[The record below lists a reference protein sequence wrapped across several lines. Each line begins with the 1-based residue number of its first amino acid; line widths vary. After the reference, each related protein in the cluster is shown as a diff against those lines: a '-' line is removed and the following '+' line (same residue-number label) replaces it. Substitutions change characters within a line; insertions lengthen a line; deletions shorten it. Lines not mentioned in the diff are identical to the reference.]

1 MREGNEGFLRL
12 SEQPRLQ
19 GAQDVLCPVQAQVR
33 HLQGKTSIMIFP
45 LRHPNFFCFIIGGL
59 KKWCVSEI

>member
-1 MREGNEGFLRL
+1 MREGNEGVLRL

-33 HLQGKTSIMIFP
+33 HLQGKTSIKNFP
-45 LRHPNFFCFIIGGL
+45 LLHSTNFRISI
-59 KKWCVSEI
+59 

>member
-1 MREGNEGFLRL
+1 MREGYEGVLRL
-12 SEQPRLQ
+12 SEQPRVQ

-45 LRHPNFFCFIIGGL
+45 LRHLTNFRINI
-59 KKWCVSEI
+59 